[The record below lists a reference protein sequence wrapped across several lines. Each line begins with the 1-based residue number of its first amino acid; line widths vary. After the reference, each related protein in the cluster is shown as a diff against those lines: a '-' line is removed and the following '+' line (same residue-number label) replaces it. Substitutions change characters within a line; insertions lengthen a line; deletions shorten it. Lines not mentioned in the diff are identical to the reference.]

1 MTAITTSSPA
11 EPETAPRPRGVIRD
25 FINQQPLGAVSF
37 VVILAMTVAGIF
49 SEWVSPYDP
58 LHIDFAAILQPP
70 SWEHW
75 GGTDAYGRDIFSRII
90 YGARTALVI
99 SLTSSFLGSTIGAI
113 LGIASAYFGGWID
126 DWIQRFM
133 DILLAFPI
141 IVLALVVVAAL
152 KTAVIFGIDINLIVA
167 IAIPVI
173 PRVCRVVRAA
183 ALTIRVMPYVDAARA
198 AGYSDSRI
206 IFRHMAP
213 NVVAPYLIMFTA
225 FMAQAILL
233 EASLSFLGLGVT
245 EPTAAWGLMLSGNAA
260 DFYREAPWMILFP
273 GLAISLA
280 VFAFNLFGD
289 SLRDYLD
296 PRFKV

>member
-1 MTAITTSSPA
+1 MTAIAPSAPS
-11 EPETAPRPRGVIRD
+11 TAAHPRG
-25 FINQQPLGAVSF
+25 FLLEFAAQQPLGAASF
-37 VVILAMTVAGIF
+37 VIILLMTFAGIF
-49 SEWVSPYDP
+49 SEWVAPYDP
-58 LHIDFAAILQPP
+58 LHIDFAGILQPP

-99 SLTSSFLGSTIGAI
+99 SLTSSFVGSTIGAV
-113 LGIASAYFGGWID
+113 LGVASAYFGGRID
-126 DWIQRFM
+126 DWIQRFV
-133 DILLAFPI
+133 DVLLAFPI

-152 KTAVIFGIDINLIVA
+152 KSSVIFGIDFNLVVA
-167 IAIPVI
+167 IAIPI
-173 PRVCRVVRAA
+173 LPRVCRVVRAA
-183 ALTIRVMPYVDAARA
+183 ALSVRVMPYIDAARA

-273 GLAISLA
+273 GAAISLA

>member
-1 MTAITTSSPA
+1 MSVAALPSAPVLPRRRSAIV
-11 EPETAPRPRGVIRD
+11 E
-25 FINQQPLGAVSF
+25 FCQQQPLGAASF
-37 VVILAMTVAGIF
+37 VVIFVMMFAGIF
-49 SEWVSPYDP
+49 AERVAPYNP
-58 LHIDFAAILQPP
+58 LDIDFANILSPP
-70 SWEHW
+70 TWQHW
-75 GGTDAYGRDIFSRII
+75 GGTDAFGRDIFSRII
-90 YGARTALVI
+90 YGSRTALVI
-99 SLTSSFLGSTIGAI
+99 GFTSSFLGSSIGAI
-113 LGIASAYFGGWID
+113 LGVASAYFGGRID
-126 DWIQRFM
+126 TWIQRFV

-152 KTAVIFGIDINLIVA
+152 RKFLIGGIDVNLIYA
-167 IAIPVI
+167 IAIPIV
-173 PRVCRVVRAA
+173 PRVARVVRAA
-183 ALTIRVMPYVDAARA
+183 ALSVRTMPYVDAARA
-198 AGYSDSRI
+198 AGYSNSRI

-225 FMAQAILL
+225 FIAQAILL

-245 EPTAAWGLMLSGNAA
+245 EPTPAWGLMLSGNAA

-273 GLAISLA
+273 GAAISLA